1 MFIRKIQDGMEPSK
15 TTIREVNFIH
25 AIGKSTHY
33 KSAARQKALS
43 ALWQIALLEK
53 PYPKALLKPARNH
66 LFDLLRS
73 QDREIVEEYIMR
85 CVQIIDSMTCASV

>member
-1 MFIRKIQDGMEPSK
+1 
-15 TTIREVNFIH
+15 
-25 AIGKSTHY
+25 
-33 KSAARQKALS
+33 
-43 ALWQIALLEK
+43 LWQIALLEK

-85 CVQIIDSMTCASV
+85 CVQIIELMTCASV